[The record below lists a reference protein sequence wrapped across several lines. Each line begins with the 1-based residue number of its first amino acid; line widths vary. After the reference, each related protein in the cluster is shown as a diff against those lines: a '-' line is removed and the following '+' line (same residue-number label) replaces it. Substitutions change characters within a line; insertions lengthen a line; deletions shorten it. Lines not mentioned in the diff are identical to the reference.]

1 MVNVFWVPFTQLS
14 VKFLEIFDLSHE
26 LLVLL
31 LQSLKI
37 WFGLLVGLDQFFKT
51 LILLVEFLYMDF
63 QPFKLLLL

>member
-1 MVNVFWVPFTQLS
+1 MVNVFWVTFTQLS
-14 VKFLEIFDLSHE
+14 VKFLEIFDLSHK
-26 LLVLL
+26 LLVLK

-37 WFGLLVGLDQFFKT
+37 LFGLLIGLDQFFKT